1 MVGEGCFT
9 ECFGRVINS
18 LESKIIC
25 FVLSIE
31 LSTAVDITTT
41 NDLVQRMIELCALN
55 YVSTSMFKIQLLL
68 TEITDTINN
77 QCATTICIVKL
88 TISDLA
94 IIHLIFS

>member
-1 MVGEGCFT
+1 
-9 ECFGRVINS
+9 
-18 LESKIIC
+18 
-25 FVLSIE
+25 
-31 LSTAVDITTT
+31 
-41 NDLVQRMIELCALN
+41 LVQRMIELCALN